1 MNDAASTLGHARAR
15 RALVC
20 NTILVSV
27 AAGAVLALTA
37 SALVRDANAGP
48 PGPSALNMQQRAAE
62 GNTIQAFDSGAQRL
76 ELISEIRALRQEVT
90 DMRSLMTSG
99 KLRTQISNFEDMKL
113 DQIELEIDYAKLRD
127 AMRAQ

>member
-76 ELISEIRALRQEVT
+76 ELISEIRAAT
-90 DMRSLMTSG
+90 RSH
-99 KLRTQISNFEDMKL
+99 RHAQPD
-113 DQIELEIDYAKLRD
+113 DQRKAAHAD
-127 AMRAQ
+127 Q